1 MPLPVL
7 HSVPGLTDRDLVRLF
22 HRTELHW
29 TQGLADES
37 ALACGTALAN
47 AHLAVL
53 PAANRILDAA
63 LPDSLT
69 ADAALTEVENHFNSC
84 GSRCLEWIFIPSAAP
99 AAVEPLRAM
108 LVANGWRPDSRDI
121 LYLQSVPALAVPA
134 AADLTIIPARASFR
148 HMQKLADELAAE
160 ARESQLAEAAMLH
173 LDDPHWDALLALIGQ
188 EPAGTIG
195 VLAVGDIG
203 RIEQL
208 FVSPRFRRRGIGRT
222 LLSRAMEICAR
233 SLFKHVMLAV
243 KPEEPVIR
251 AVLKR
256 LNLRTIGQITAYRRP
271 VRST

>member
-1 MPLPVL
+1 
-7 HSVPGLTDRDLVRLF
+7 
-22 HRTELHW
+22 
-29 TQGLADES
+29 
-37 ALACGTALAN
+37 
-47 AHLAVL
+47 
-53 PAANRILDAA
+53 
-63 LPDSLT
+63 
-69 ADAALTEVENHFNSC
+69 
-84 GSRCLEWIFIPSAAP
+84 
-99 AAVEPLRAM
+99 
-108 LVANGWRPDSRDI
+108 
-121 LYLQSVPALAVPA
+121 
-134 AADLTIIPARASFR
+134 
-148 HMQKLADELAAE
+148 MQKLADELAAE